1 MYVLH
6 LFYRPQVPGAIAGP
20 LLGEAAHRLLKN
32 TLNIKTNNSS
42 SGYMEQASYQN
53 FSGNYTV
60 NRLRPAGPSG
70 YQRGFTEDP
79 NYYQGHHNN
88 FPGMMARP
96 RFNLASN
103 GVQGERQNSRTQD
116 RLQYQEQFRNL
127 RTGVSALTIEESVKA
142 RPPAVVSPRPPAMMS
157 PRMPNLGHSTNLTN
171 QFVENMGAPPTP
183 PPKWINKAPAANGGM
198 YIRPQ
203 ETASW
208 GTSEKL
214 VKKVYQVKT
223 RSPQD
228 MSDSGDNSHNMSDP
242 GNQQ

>member
-1 MYVLH
+1 MLLALLQGGSFDVSDLKPFPVLWH
-6 LFYRPQVPGAIAGP
+6 EDNGFRRHQGRERPQVPGAIAGP

-127 RTGVSALTIEESVKA
+127 RTGVSALTIEE
-142 RPPAVVSPRPPAMMS
+142 
-157 PRMPNLGHSTNLTN
+157 TN

-208 GTSEKL
+208 VTSEKQ